1 MMTRGETLKIITIYP
16 RYIIE
21 SSSTVAD
28 NRLRKPMRRVLTRG
42 IYRSDGA
49 TIARKTGVVLAQSNF
64 IQAFDEP
71 NMQYVPWHIWRILGT
86 PAINDI
92 PPQRWREL
100 NIQKIPVY
108 DYNLDILEDTEKIL
122 GGYWSVEIGTQL
134 NTIIVDHE
142 TDIEIPWG
150 NNTDVT
156 NAERRHFETAAT
168 RIPGARRVQEVEDNR
183 RGSPRSRHVL
193 MRA

>member
-1 MMTRGETLKIITIYP
+1 
-16 RYIIE
+16 
-21 SSSTVAD
+21 
-28 NRLRKPMRRVLTRG
+28 LRKPIRRVLTRG
-42 IYRSDGA
+42 IFRPKDSTNTLPSG
-49 TIARKTGVVLAQSNF
+49 TVLKPNPSF
-64 IQAFDEP
+64 QAFDEP
-71 NMQYVPWHIWRILGT
+71 NIQYVPWHIWRILGT

-92 PPQRWREL
+92 SPQRWREL

-150 NNTDVT
+150 NNADVT

-183 RGSPRSRHVL
+183 RGSMRSSHIL